1 MRKRRWPRKV
11 LFGLL
16 AGLLGTAVL
25 GAVVMLLW
33 NAVMPEVFGLAV
45 ITFWQ
50 AVGLLLLSHIL
61 LRGWGPWH
69 RRWGW
74 RNEHWRR
81 RMEERLAAMT
91 PEERE
96 KFKAQWQHW
105 CGPGFGEEGS
115 RPGNPP
121 PTPQAG

>member
-50 AVGLLLLSHIL
+50 AVGLLLLAHIL

-105 CGPGFGEEGS
+105 CGPGFGEEGP
-115 RPGNPP
+115 RPGSPP
-121 PTPQAG
+121 PAPQAG